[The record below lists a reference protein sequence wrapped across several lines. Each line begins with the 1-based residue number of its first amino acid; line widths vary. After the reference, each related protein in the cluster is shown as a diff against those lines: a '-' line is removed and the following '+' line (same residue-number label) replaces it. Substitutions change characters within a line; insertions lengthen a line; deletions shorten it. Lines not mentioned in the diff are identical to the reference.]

1 MTRVD
6 RLSEAHD
13 HLVAAVE
20 ALTGGEEWQ
29 RLLAVARRFHTY
41 SVNNLLLICRQRPDA
56 TRVAGYRAWQGLG
69 RQVRRGEKGIAILAP
84 CTYARSDDESASGDD
99 DDPPTSSGADRAEE
113 GATRPRVLRGF
124 KVVRVFDV
132 SQTDGAPIPEAPVTV
147 LTGEA
152 PARLTDRLATLIRA
166 EGYSFTLGPLPPGRA
181 GANGLTDHDRR
192 AVIVRDDL
200 PDAQQAK
207 TTAHELAHVLMHGT
221 FPRPPRSV
229 VEIEAESVAFLV
241 CGSAGLP
248 SDAYSFGYV
257 ATWAQGDTA
266 LIRATAERS
275 IRCARG
281 VLDALDPESTHR
293 AA

>member
-1 MTRVD
+1 MTRAD

-13 HLVAAVE
+13 RLVAAIE
-20 ALTGGEEWQ
+20 AMTGGEEWQ
-29 RLLAVARRFHTY
+29 RLLTVARRFHAY
-41 SVNNLLLICRQRPDA
+41 SVRNLLLIAIQRPDA
-56 TRVAGYRAWQGLG
+56 TQVAGFRTWQGLG

-84 CTYARSDDESASGDD
+84 CTYSRPDGSAAGDDAGPAPASGHVE
-99 DDPPTSSGADRAEE
+99 SEESGS
-113 GATRPRVLRGF
+113 RPQVLRGF
-124 KVVRVFDV
+124 KVVHVFDV
-132 SQTDGAPIPEAPVTV
+132 SQTDGEPLPEAPVSV
-147 LTGEA
+147 LAGEA
-152 PARLTDRLATLIRA
+152 PARLAERLATLIRA
-166 EGYSFTLGPLPPGRA
+166 EGFTFTLGPLPPGHD

-192 AVIVRDDL
+192 AVYVRDDL
-200 PDAQQAK
+200 PEAQRAK

-221 FPRPPRSV
+221 SPRPRRSV
-229 VEIEAESVAFLV
+229 VEVEAESVAFLV

-281 VLDALDPESTHR
+281 VLDALDPDSTHR

>member
-1 MTRVD
+1 MTRAD

-20 ALTGGEEWQ
+20 ALTGGDEWQ
-29 RLLAVARRFHTY
+29 RLLAMARRFHAY

-84 CTYARSDDESASGDD
+84 CTYPRSDDSASSDE
-99 DDPPTSSGADRAEE
+99 PPTSSGDDHDQE
-113 GATRPRVLRGF
+113 GGRPRVLRGF

-132 SQTDGAPIPEAPVTV
+132 SQTEGEPLPEAPVAV

-152 PARLTDRLATLIRA
+152 PARLTDRLAALIRA
-166 EGYSFTLGPLPPGRA
+166 EGFSFTLGPLPPGHP
-181 GANGLTDHDRR
+181 GANGLTDHASR

-229 VEIEAESVAFLV
+229 IEVEAESVAFLV

-275 IRCARG
+275 IRRARG